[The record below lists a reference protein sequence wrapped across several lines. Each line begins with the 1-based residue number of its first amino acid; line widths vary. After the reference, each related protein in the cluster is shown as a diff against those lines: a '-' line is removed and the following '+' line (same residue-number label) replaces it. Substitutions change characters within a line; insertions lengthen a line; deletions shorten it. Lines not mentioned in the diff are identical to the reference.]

1 MNRILSN
8 GIIIVLNLYLVPSH
22 FETCCARVLSLFCDE
37 KLSEA
42 KRDQFVKAFYEFV
55 NEPENIEDTEEQKK
69 LKNAMKVK
77 LPKDYQ
83 SLMET
88 ALKFSCTR
96 VYSRIIP
103 FCQSCG
109 NQFDDTH
116 LFCPDCIRRKIV
128 SPLYHGCRYEKCCCH
143 IVVNNFLKSDQYE
156 YLASLQCAHKKSA
169 YFYYHI
175 YIPPEGVIA
184 DLLHFGVLDYFM
196 GTDEESLSS
205 IAKVCNLTKG
215 YTTLTSKNMLNIC
228 KALNLNMAAK
238 EIEKVT
244 VEPENIDCTTQL
256 LNLSQQFS
264 HVIDSILI
272 FMDC

>member
-8 GIIIVLNLYLVPSH
+8 GIIIVLNLYLDPSH

-83 SLMET
+83 SLMKA
-88 ALKFSCTR
+88 ALKYSCTR

-116 LFCPDCIRRKIV
+116 LFCPDCIRRK
-128 SPLYHGCRYEKCCCH
+128 LYLHC
-143 IVVNNFLKSDQYE
+143 IMVVDTINV
-156 YLASLQCAHKKSA
+156 A
-169 YFYYHI
+169 
-175 YIPPEGVIA
+175 VI
-184 DLLHFGVLDYFM
+184 LL
-196 GTDEESLSS
+196 
-205 IAKVCNLTKG
+205 
-215 YTTLTSKNMLNIC
+215 
-228 KALNLNMAAK
+228 
-238 EIEKVT
+238 
-244 VEPENIDCTTQL
+244 
-256 LNLSQQFS
+256 
-264 HVIDSILI
+264 LI
-272 FMDC
+272 TI

>member
-1 MNRILSN
+1 
-8 GIIIVLNLYLVPSH
+8 
-22 FETCCARVLSLFCDE
+22 
-37 KLSEA
+37 
-42 KRDQFVKAFYEFV
+42 
-55 NEPENIEDTEEQKK
+55 
-69 LKNAMKVK
+69 
-77 LPKDYQ
+77 
-83 SLMET
+83 
-88 ALKFSCTR
+88 
-96 VYSRIIP
+96 
-103 FCQSCG
+103 
-109 NQFDDTH
+109 
-116 LFCPDCIRRKIV
+116 
-128 SPLYHGCRYEKCCCH
+128 
-143 IVVNNFLKSDQYE
+143 
-156 YLASLQCAHKKSA
+156 
-169 YFYYHI
+169 
-175 YIPPEGVIA
+175 
-184 DLLHFGVLDYFM
+184 M